1 MAITIR
7 DVAQLA
13 GVSPSTVSRTCNN
26 HPSISTDT
34 KEKVRAAIEQLGYVH
49 SSSTIRSQKQ
59 ENHDSKR
66 HIKRMGVILT
76 PSNLSN
82 YENSFNMRAL
92 HSISLY
98 CNRNNY
104 SNTVISG
111 ETSHDILHNV
121 KHITEYQDVDGFII
135 LYSIPNDPVAA
146 YLEETDLPYV
156 IIGKAAT
163 SVQNTIYVD
172 NDNLLAGQEATDY
185 LFKLNHKKIAFI
197 GYEPSFLFSF
207 ERQSGYQLSILQHG
221 MTINP
226 DYIVTD
232 CTPPLTELC
241 TVAKLLQDKEHP
253 TGLVVAD
260 DTMAVAVIQL
270 CYKLGLNVPNDISI
284 IAFNNSLI
292 SVLTAPQLTSIDVNS
307 SQLGSAAAAQ
317 LAENIEI
324 PGRIAKKIIVP
335 HQLIERQSAT
345 WLDN

>member
-1 MAITIR
+1 MAVTIR

-26 HPSISTDT
+26 HPSISADT
-34 KEKVRAAIEQLGYVH
+34 KEKVKSAIEQLGYIP
-49 SSSTIRSQKQ
+49 SSAAIKSQKQ
-59 ENHDSKR
+59 ENLDNKR
-66 HIKRMGVILT
+66 HIKHMGVILA
-76 PSNLSN
+76 PSNFSN
-82 YENSFNMRAL
+82 CENSFNLRAL
-92 HSISLY
+92 HGISLY
-98 CNRNNY
+98 CSRNNY
-104 SNTVISG
+104 SNTVIAG
-111 ETSHDILHNV
+111 ETIHDVLDNV

-135 LYSIPNDPVAA
+135 LYSIPNDPVAE
-146 YLEETDLPYV
+146 YLEESNMPYV

-163 SVQNTIYVD
+163 YVKNTIYVD

-207 ERQSGYQLSILQHG
+207 ERQSGYQLSMMQHG
-221 MTINP
+221 MSINP
-226 DYIVTD
+226 DYIITD
-232 CTPPLTELC
+232 CTPPLTDLC
-241 TVAKLLQDKEHP
+241 TVAKLLQDSNRP

-260 DTMAVAVIQL
+260 DTMAVAIIQL

-284 IAFNNSLI
+284 ISFNNSLI

-317 LAENIEI
+317 LADNIE
-324 PGRIAKKIIVP
+324 RLERVSKKIIIP

-345 WLDN
+345 WCDD